1 MWSLSYFYI
10 LIYMSFSFH
19 FLHTVICNNSKSAKI
34 GGHPFEIFFKSSFTT
49 FSCYLLSSGELSVCV
64 QSFAI
69 LTKSL
74 LPLPDK
80 YHGLTDID
88 IRYRQR

>member
-1 MWSLSYFYI
+1 MYI
-10 LIYMSFSFH
+10 LSLRGICFHGSELHFHIINAWICYYLIFCPSF
-19 FLHTVICNNSKSAKI
+19 
-34 GGHPFEIFFKSSFTT
+34 
-49 FSCYLLSSGELSVCV
+49 SSGELSVCV
-64 QSFAI
+64 NSFEI

-88 IRYRQR
+88 KRYRQR

>member
-1 MWSLSYFYI
+1 MMSVLLLKYLFSCSTAESTSLSSN
-10 LIYMSFSFH
+10 LP
-19 FLHTVICNNSKSAKI
+19 NSNVSYCL
-34 GGHPFEIFFKSSFTT
+34 T
-49 FSCYLLSSGELSVCV
+49 SGELSVCV
-64 QSFAI
+64 LSFAI

>member
-1 MWSLSYFYI
+1 MPADSLI
-10 LIYMSFSFH
+10 VMKHLTI
-19 FLHTVICNNSKSAKI
+19 
-34 GGHPFEIFFKSSFTT
+34 
-49 FSCYLLSSGELSVCV
+49 FSCFFSGLTSGELSVSV

-88 IRYRQR
+88 KRYRQR